1 MRWGGGC
8 LAAVPCP
15 LLPASPHRVPR
26 AGGGVEGRL
35 VWDAAPTPTLHCGAA
50 GTSTG
55 RRAMKAWARW
65 GCSCAGISFRLA
77 LRAIGIALSSS
88 EAGGLAGTPF
98 PVGPSLVQHLLNSGP
113 QWGSSWELLLGSSS
127 FPVSRLGLLAIL
139 VLSLSGCGCGCG
151 ARHGQVSFVRT
162 AAAE

>member
-1 MRWGGGC
+1 MRWDGGC

-35 VWDAAPTPTLHCGAA
+35 AWDAAPTPTLHCGAA

-65 GCSCAGISFRLA
+65 GCSCAGIGFRLA
-77 LRAIGIALSSS
+77 LRALGIALSSS

-98 PVGPSLVQHLLNSGP
+98 PVGPSLVQRLPSSGP
-113 QWGSSWELLLGSSS
+113 QWGPLLGSSP

-139 VLSLSGCGCGCG
+139 VLSLSGCGCGCR
-151 ARHGQVSFVRT
+151 ARYGQVDFVRT